1 MGSVSLLRS
10 ADRHTQSPRERERMK
25 YHAACTTTALY
36 RILMHSHPRP
46 PPTFCVPSPSLSLP
60 PFLPSLRFPF
70 LCTCEMLILDPLE
83 PAVTI
88 TLKLLNSE
96 RLFCALLP
104 VLSRASLRI
113 RFTWFSKVWRSVL
126 PREKGRA

>member
-1 MGSVSLLRS
+1 
-10 ADRHTQSPRERERMK
+10 MK
-25 YHAACTTTALY
+25 YYPARTTAALY
-36 RILMHSHPRP
+36 SILMHSNPLSPYPTFYVP
-46 PPTFCVPSPSLSLP
+46 PPPSPPSLAPSLPSFSPSLPPLPSLP
-60 PFLPSLRFPF
+60 FPFLPSLCFPF

-104 VLSRASLRI
+104 VLSRASFRI
-113 RFTWFSKVWRSVL
+113 RFTWFSKVCRSVL